1 MLYPIKMATVL
12 ALRFLVNQNLLMVQ
26 YYTKLNTLLHKTE
39 LGEFPLRLG
48 TLPIVREI
56 PITGGRRE
64 TLFQKG
70 IYDLLQ
76 KEPLSSP
83 EDPDEME

>member
-1 MLYPIKMATVL
+1 MSSVL
-12 ALRFLVNQNLLMVQ
+12 ALRFLVNQNLLMVE
-26 YYTKLNTLLHKTE
+26 YFTKLNTLLVETE

-64 TLFQKG
+64 PLLQKG

-76 KEPLSSP
+76 KEPFSST